1 MTLTLNDLIPTKMAN
16 NIKELCRYTCDGE
29 FQNYKE
35 WLMTSGDADESYG
48 HIYELASHIQNWIN
62 KEVPFQVL
70 LDVGRV
76 VEETALNFK
85 GIYTILNKAYI

>member
-62 KEVPFQVL
+62 KEVPF
-70 LDVGRV
+70 
-76 VEETALNFK
+76 
-85 GIYTILNKAYI
+85 